1 MSLKMARPNGF
12 EPLTP
17 RFVVWGKTIGLIED
31 RSHNNWC
38 LKLLHDLRH
47 ESVATLGSI
56 SYFDDARGKLVL
68 GARPNFDRRRH
79 KIPVAASGASQLVA
93 SGSGG
98 HPVSSFGRRKPASTA
113 LRGPGLKNPTR
124 YG

>member
-1 MSLKMARPNGF
+1 MGTSAVRGHSLLNFQEEMARPKRF
-12 EPLTP
+12 ELLTP

-79 KIPVAASGASQLVA
+79 KNAA
-93 SGSGG
+93 
-98 HPVSSFGRRKPASTA
+98 VSKADRGDVLLCVPEVPAAFFSS
-113 LRGPGLKNPTR
+113 R
-124 YG
+124 